1 MCQVIRNENTEK
13 DGKGPALED
22 TGDEGPAGNVGD
34 EDHEHVREHPEHW
47 KVSSSLVNVFLYT

>member
-1 MCQVIRNENTEK
+1 MCQVIGNENTEK

-34 EDHEHVREHPEHW
+34 EDHEHVREHPDHW
-47 KVSSSLVNVFLYT
+47 KVSLS